1 MISNT
6 ILSNLP
12 HFDEDVVDSRFVYQD
27 KDFQPFVKLR
37 ESALFFALNDI
48 LSGIGMSSSTAFSL
62 VYHSLNAPAKLHFHD
77 YLEICYI
84 VEGRLVHIINHEPII
99 MSAGDLSIIPVGDEH
114 LLAPFEDKKP
124 VVIDF
129 LFHPDLI
136 QKLNQLTEPLS
147 IFEKA
152 THFHFNHPSESYSVE
167 QTLTNFLDEF
177 VQARC
182 ETNLNVLGSLI
193 QFLASLNQIETKKST
208 NPIDPLTSACLNF
221 IRLNASTITQKQIAH
236 ALSYSSSYLSRHIRK
251 TTGRT
256 ISQHITEEKLK
267 LAQRL
272 LATTSLA
279 INEIADQI
287 GYSSESHF
295 YRIFKKQ
302 YQITPSHYRKLMVE

>member
-6 ILSNLP
+6 ILRNLP
-12 HFDEDVVDSRFVYQD
+12 HFEEDMVDSRYVYQD
-27 KDFQPFVKLR
+27 KDFQPFLKLR
-37 ESALFFALNDI
+37 ESAQFFALNDI
-48 LSGIGMSSSTAFSL
+48 LSGIGMPTNTAFSL

-114 LLAPFEDKKP
+114 LLAPCEDKKP
-124 VVIDF
+124 VLIDF

-136 QKLNQLTEPLS
+136 EKLNQLTEPLS

-152 THFHFNHPSESYSVE
+152 THFHFNHPSESYSIE
-167 QTLTNFLDEF
+167 ERLTNFLDDF
-177 VQARC
+177 VQAKC

-193 QFLASLNQIETKKST
+193 QFLASLDQIEKKKST
-208 NPIDPLTSACLNF
+208 KPIDPLTNNCLNF
-221 IRLNASTITQKQIAH
+221 IKLNASTITQKQIAN
-236 ALSYSSSYLSRHIRK
+236 ALSYSASYLSRHIRK
-251 TTGRT
+251 TTGKT

-279 INEIADQI
+279 IDEIADQI